1 MRKLKR
7 DYTFA
12 LSLSLARIDYR
23 KEKELLAFSLSLSLS
38 FIQQIINERKRRV
51 MGY

>member
-12 LSLSLARIDYR
+12 LSLARIDYR
-23 KEKELLAFSLSLSLS
+23 KEKEFLALFLSLPLSLSLIHS
-38 FIQQIINERKRRV
+38 ADHK
-51 MGY
+51 